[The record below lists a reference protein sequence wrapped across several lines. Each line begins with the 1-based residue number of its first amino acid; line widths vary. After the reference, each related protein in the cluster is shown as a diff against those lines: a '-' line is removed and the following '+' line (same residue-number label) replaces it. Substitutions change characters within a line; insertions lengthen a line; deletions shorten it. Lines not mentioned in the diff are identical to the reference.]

1 MDLFSQFGEIQL
13 LTRHVLDASDHQFWR
28 CVIRYGNFADAAAA
42 LAAMNNQIIAP
53 DTRPIHVGY
62 ADETRMSASFG
73 RPPRLSL
80 EIDDV
85 DARQLLP
92 SFLLV

>member
-1 MDLFSQFGEIQL
+1 
-13 LTRHVLDASDHQFWR
+13 
-28 CVIRYGNFADAAAA
+28 
-42 LAAMNNQIIAP
+42 MNNQIIEP

-62 ADETRMSASFG
+62 ADETRMSGSFG

-80 EIDDV
+80 EIDDA